1 MEVELSP
8 KLNMCLIT
16 LFRTAVTTPQSFE
29 THAFLSQLNSEHLGC
44 HASKAQPT
52 FILSSLIRWPEGLS
66 TR

>member
-16 LFRTAVTTPQSFE
+16 LFRTTPQSFE

-52 FILSSLIRWPEGLS
+52 FILSSLLRWPEGLS
-66 TR
+66 TC